1 MNDVN
6 KKYLWKL
13 IQLTGDSLINKLPD
27 HPNHPNG
34 RNPYAHVALK
44 VKNKFGKSYKYL
56 PDERV
61 NEVINYLNI
70 LKQTEGNFNNSH
82 YSHQIFDKISIS

>member
-13 IQLTGDSLINKLPD
+13 IPSTGDYLINKLPD
-27 HPNHPNG
+27 HPNHPSG

-44 VKNKFGKSYKYL
+44 IKSNFGSSYKDL
-56 PDERV
+56 PDEKL
-61 NEVINYLNI
+61 EEIKEYLNLI
-70 LKQTEGNFNNSH
+70 KKNEG
-82 YSHQIFDKISIS
+82 

>member
-1 MNDVN
+1 MNEAN

-44 VKNKFGKSYKYL
+44 VKKILVKVTKIFL
-56 PDERV
+56 M
-61 NEVINYLNI
+61 INL
-70 LKQTEGNFNNSH
+70 LR
-82 YSHQIFDKISIS
+82 

>member
-1 MNDVN
+1 MNQDN

-13 IQLTGDSLINKLPD
+13 IQLTGDSLINELPD

-56 PDERV
+56 PDEKV

-70 LKQTEGNFNNSH
+70 LKQTEGNFNNSN
-82 YSHQIFDKISIS
+82 

>member
-1 MNDVN
+1 MNQDN

-27 HPNHPNG
+27 HPNHPKG

-56 PDERV
+56 PDEKV

-82 YSHQIFDKISIS
+82 